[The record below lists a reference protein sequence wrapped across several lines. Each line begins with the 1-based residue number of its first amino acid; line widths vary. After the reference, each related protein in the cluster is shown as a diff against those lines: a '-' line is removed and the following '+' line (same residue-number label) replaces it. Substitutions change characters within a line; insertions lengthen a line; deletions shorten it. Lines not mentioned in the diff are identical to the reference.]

1 MPEPIRI
8 LLVDDHPLML
18 MGIRSMLETK
28 PGIEVVGTASD
39 GFQALS
45 KASDLRP
52 DVMMLDVMMP
62 GMDGI
67 ELARRM
73 RAEMPD
79 VALLV
84 LSSDTSIATLETLLG
99 IGIDGFLP
107 KTSDE
112 DTMLSAIRSVAA
124 GYEFFGTDIAR
135 LIERISL
142 AKKASDSMFTPREL
156 DVIRLSCRGLQYK
169 EIAGEL
175 GIKYLTVVTIKNN
188 ILNELLN
195 CSIVLAWSFVVRVQH
210 LPSNLHKCLFWP
222 C

>member
-1 MPEPIRI
+1 MPDNIRI
-8 LLVDDHPLML
+8 FLVDDHPLML
-18 MGIRSMLETK
+18 MGIHSMLEGK
-28 PGIEVVGTASD
+28 AGIEVVGTASE
-39 GFQALS
+39 GAEALL
-45 KASDLRP
+45 KAASLRP
-52 DVMMLDVMMP
+52 DVMMLDVVMP

-73 RAEMPD
+73 REEMPD

-84 LSSDTSIATLETLLG
+84 LSSDTSMATLETLLG

-107 KTSDE
+107 KTSNE
-112 DTMLSAIRSVAA
+112 SAMLDAIHSVAS
-124 GYEFFGTDIAR
+124 GYEYFGTDIPR

-156 DVIRLSCRGLQYK
+156 DVIRLSCKGLQYK

-188 ILNELLN
+188 IFRKLGINNTVEL
-195 CSIVLAWSFVVRVQH
+195 VLYAIKKD
-210 LPSNLHKCLFWP
+210 LITL
-222 C
+222 

>member
-1 MPEPIRI
+1 MPDPIRI

-18 MGIRSMLETK
+18 MGIRSMLEGK
-28 PGIEVVGTASD
+28 SGIEVVGTAPE
-39 GFQALS
+39 GEQALK
-45 KASDLRP
+45 KAAALKP
-52 DVMMLDVMMP
+52 DVMMLDIIMP

-73 RAEMPD
+73 RSEMPD

-84 LSSDTSIATLETLLG
+84 LSSDTSIATLKTLLN
-99 IGIDGFLP
+99 IGIEGFLP

-112 DTMLSAIRSVAA
+112 GTMLDAIRSVAA
-124 GYEFFGTDIAR
+124 GYEYFGTDIAR

-142 AKKASDSMFTPREL
+142 AKKASESLFTPREL

-188 ILNELLN
+188 IFRKLGINNTIEL
-195 CSIVLAWSFVVRVQH
+195 VLYAIKKE
-210 LPSNLHKCLFWP
+210 LITL
-222 C
+222 

>member
-1 MPEPIRI
+1 MPDSVRI

-18 MGIRSMLETK
+18 MGIRSMLEGK
-28 PGIEVVGTASD
+28 PGIEVIGTASE
-39 GFQALS
+39 GNQAL
-45 KASDLRP
+45 LRAAELHP
-52 DVMMLDVMMP
+52 DVMMLDVVMP

-84 LSSDTSIATLETLLG
+84 LSSDTSIATLEPLLS

-112 DTMLSAIRSVAA
+112 AAMLSAIRSVAA
-124 GYEFFGTDIAR
+124 GYEFFGTDTAR

-142 AKKASDSMFTPREL
+142 AKKASGGMFTPREL

-188 ILNELLN
+188 IFRKLGINNTVEL
-195 CSIVLAWSFVVRVQH
+195 VLYAIKKQLVS
-210 LPSNLHKCLFWP
+210 L
-222 C
+222 

>member
-1 MPEPIRI
+1 MPDSIRI

-18 MGIRSMLETK
+18 MGIRSMLECK
-28 PGIEVVGTASD
+28 SGIDVVGTAPE
-39 GFQALS
+39 GEQALK
-45 KASDLRP
+45 KAAALKP
-52 DVMMLDVMMP
+52 DVTMLDIIMP

-84 LSSDTSIATLETLLG
+84 LSSDTSIATLETLLN

-112 DTMLSAIRSVAA
+112 GTMLDAIRSVAA
-124 GYEFFGTDIAR
+124 GYEYFGTDIAR

-142 AKKASDSMFTPREL
+142 AKKASESLFTPREL

-188 ILNELLN
+188 IFRKLGINNTIEL
-195 CSIVLAWSFVVRVQH
+195 VLYAIKKE
-210 LPSNLHKCLFWP
+210 LITL
-222 C
+222 

>member
-1 MPEPIRI
+1 MPENIRI

-18 MGIRSMLETK
+18 MGIRSMLAEK
-28 PGIEVVGTASD
+28 PGIEVVGTAPD
-39 GFQALS
+39 GAKALQ
-45 KASDLRP
+45 KAAQLHP
-52 DVMMLDVMMP
+52 DVMMMDVVMP
-62 GMDGI
+62 VMDGI

-84 LSSDTSIATLETLLG
+84 LSSDTSLATMETLLS

-107 KTSDE
+107 KSSDE
-112 DTMLSAIRSVAA
+112 TAMLAAIRSVAL
-124 GYEFFGTDIAR
+124 GYEYFGADTAR

-156 DVIRLSCRGLQYK
+156 DVIRLSCKGLQYK

-188 ILNELLN
+188 IFRKLGINNTVEL
-195 CSIVLAWSFVVRVQH
+195 VLYAIKKE
-210 LPSNLHKCLFWP
+210 LIIL
-222 C
+222 

>member
-1 MPEPIRI
+1 MPDSVRI

-18 MGIRSMLETK
+18 MGIRSMLEGK
-28 PGIEVVGTASD
+28 PGIEVIGTASE
-39 GFQALS
+39 GNQAL
-45 KASDLRP
+45 LRAAELHP
-52 DVMMLDVMMP
+52 DVMMLDVVMP

-84 LSSDTSIATLETLLG
+84 LSSDTSIATLETLLS

-112 DTMLSAIRSVAA
+112 AAMLSAIRSVAA
-124 GYEFFGTDIAR
+124 GYEFFGTDTAR

-142 AKKASDSMFTPREL
+142 AKKASGGMFTPREL

-188 ILNELLN
+188 IFRKLGINNTVEL
-195 CSIVLAWSFVVRVQH
+195 VLYAIKKQLVS
-210 LPSNLHKCLFWP
+210 L
-222 C
+222 